1 MRMRKSI
8 RIFIWFLAGLI
19 SLSLFSHFAL
29 AQNLLSPIVE
39 TATEN
44 LPSPAV
50 ATLPTSSQYTTN
62 NLQTNSAQLSPA
74 HSLSFGDLLSLF
86 SSDSAVLASQSAAII
101 DPLQTVKN
109 EQNNAFI
116 TPEKITAFL
125 KELGISSSQS
135 QKALEEFFKQQNT
148 HPPQTI
154 DDQLISASSLI
165 EAVQSYNTPAPTYTP
180 KTQAYLESLTP
191 TPFPSTNYELPTT
204 NFLSPYLSPAEAL
217 AEVGTPP
224 PSPSYPS
231 TDYPSTT
238 LRAGELST
246 KNSYTIALLGD
257 SMTDTLGP
265 DFPYLK
271 NLLNKSY
278 PGRSFTILNYGF
290 ASTDME
296 SGLSR
301 LTNTTNY
308 LGKVYAPLLS
318 YLPDILVV
326 ESFGY
331 NHWSGEL
338 SDLNRQWI
346 TIAHIIDAVRA
357 QSPETQIILAATI
370 APNPFIFGDGV
381 LNWPDYLKWDAT
393 IITKA
398 YIQNMI
404 NFATSQY
411 YPLAD
416 AYHPSLGPDGH
427 GQRRFI
433 NSGDNIH
440 PSDEGKLLYAQK
452 VLEAIKNNNILR

>member
-1 MRMRKSI
+1 MRKSI
-8 RIFIWFLAGLI
+8 RFFIWVTIGLSALI
-19 SLSLFSHFAL
+19 LSYRMAF

-39 TATEN
+39 TDN
-44 LPSPAV
+44 FLP
-50 ATLPTSSQYTTN
+50 
-62 NLQTNSAQLSPA
+62 LSPSDPPSDPSSN
-74 HSLSFGDLLSLF
+74 SLSFGDLLLRF
-86 SSDSAVLASQSAAII
+86 SSDSAVLSSQSAAII
-101 DPLQTVKN
+101 DPLQTVNN
-109 EQNNAFI
+109 EQNTAFI
-116 TPEKITAFL
+116 TPEKIAVFL

-135 QKALEEFFKQQNT
+135 QKALEEFFKQQSINQQ
-148 HPPQTI
+148 QTSS
-154 DDQLISASSLI
+154 DKLIPRPALI
-165 EAVQSYNTPAPTYTP
+165 EAVQSYITPAPTYTP

-204 NFLSPYLSPAEAL
+204 NFLSPYPSS
-217 AEVGTPP
+217 P

-231 TDYPSTT
+231 TNYQ
-238 LRAGELST
+238 LST

-271 NLLNKSY
+271 KLLNKSY
-278 PGRSFTILNYGF
+278 PGRTFTILNYGF

-296 SGLSR
+296 SGLVR
-301 LTNTTNY
+301 LTNNSNY
-308 LGKVYAPLLS
+308 MGKTYPALLS

-381 LNWPDYLKWDAT
+381 LNWPQNLKWNTT

-398 YIQNMI
+398 YIQNII
-404 NFATSQY
+404 NFASSQY

-440 PSDEGKLLYAQK
+440 PSDEGKALFAQK
-452 VLEAIKNNNILR
+452 IVDAIKNNNLIY